1 MEVMKKDAGGEEQ
14 VSASSVKAAF
24 RLAKGVPL
32 THVEHYKYLEPY
44 FQLLHEQNPS
54 LAYDI
59 NPKNGGTFQRLT
71 VVMPY
76 CEQFIPHLLNVYGID
91 AGHMDAVNLKGVTQ
105 AQLESAL
112 GDKVARPVFEGFLY
126 NLPALTLTI
135 LTGLTLE
142 HTRILLGYC
151 IGHGENHD
159 DTRFF
164 LSFLLNNGGQ
174 ALNSAKNII
183 MSDRGACGGPVDD
196 VFPLAI
202 HHYCPLHL
210 SRNLS
215 QFPATEKVKK
225 FFWEARQARTK
236 LKYDYAMSELK
247 KVCAA
252 AHDYLAGILNWQ
264 LYIIVESCAVL
275 HEIKSDNLVEGMFST
290 LLHARGECTPLF
302 VSHAIH
308 KTALVGIG
316 TALQNTA
323 SAGLLVKR
331 ALKASTANYIESLR
345 YTSTPL
351 TRKLYE
357 VTETGRLRRDAEVF
371 RVDISLKTCS
381 CQHWQ
386 QSGVPCYHAWASL
399 APGAKKEDSEH
410 KPEYYYPFVLLCK
423 LKAMWE
429 AYIPMIRVSIPDAK
443 TLHAIGNF
451 HLLVPTTAHIPKE
464 DAPQA
469 QAKTCQYRRWAW
481 RWWYY
486 GTGLEKDEEDAM

>member
-1 MEVMKKDAGGEEQ
+1 M
-14 VSASSVKAAF
+14 
-24 RLAKGVPL
+24 
-32 THVEHYKYLEPY
+32 
-44 FQLLHEQNPS
+44 
-54 LAYDI
+54 
-59 NPKNGGTFQRLT
+59 
-71 VVMPY
+71 
-76 CEQFIPHLLNVYGID
+76 
-91 AGHMDAVNLKGVTQ
+91 
-105 AQLESAL
+105 ESAL

-183 MSDRGACGGPVDD
+183 MSDRGACAGPVDD

-215 QFPATEKVKK
+215 QFPAAEKVKK

-308 KTALVGIG
+308 KTALAGIG

-331 ALKASTANYIESLR
+331 ALKASTANYIESRR

-399 APGAKKEDSEH
+399 APGSKKEDSEH

-451 HLLVPTTAHIPKE
+451 HLLVPKTAHIPKE
-464 DAPQA
+464 DAPKPKQRLA
-469 QAKTCQYRRWAW
+469 STGDGPGGGGITARGLKKMKKMRCEYCNDIVAVATSGHALSDACVKHALTNKSGKLYAAKNAIYAYTASLTMECNISDDPTMA
-481 RWWYY
+481 
-486 GTGLEKDEEDAM
+486 EAMEIISEL